1 MLVRLRVGIFRNDLT
16 AATMER
22 YELSQVQ
29 RSGRRRQLAALTCRS
44 DDEAIARA
52 LLVQLHQV
60 VELRRGDV
68 LVWRFER

>member
-1 MLVRLRVGIFRNDLT
+1 
-16 AATMER
+16 MER
-22 YELSQVQ
+22 YELSRVQ
-29 RSGRRRQLAALTCRS
+29 RSGRRRPFAALTCRS